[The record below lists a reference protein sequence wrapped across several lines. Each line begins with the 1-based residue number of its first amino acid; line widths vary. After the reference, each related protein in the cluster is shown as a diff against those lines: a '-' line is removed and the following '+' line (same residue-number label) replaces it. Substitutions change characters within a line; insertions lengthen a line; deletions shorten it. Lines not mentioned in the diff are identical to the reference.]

1 MISLQSKLLSRVFSN
16 TTLQSINFSGLSL
29 LYGPPLTSIHNYW
42 KKTIALTRLTF
53 VGKATS
59 LLFNTWSRLLM
70 AFLAKSKHLLISW
83 LQLFSAVILEP
94 KKITSVTVSIVSPSI
109 CYEVM
114 GLDNIVL
121 VFFMLTFKSALLL
134 SCFTFIKRLF
144 NSSLISDISEVSPT
158 YLRLLIFLLAIW
170 IPAYASSSLAFF
182 MMYHAYK
189 LSRVAIYSLVVLF
202 FQFGISPLYHVWF

>member
-1 MISLQSKLLSRVFSN
+1 MNIWDGFPLGLTGLISLQSKLLSRVFSN

-182 MMYHAYK
+182 MM
-189 LSRVAIYSLVVLF
+189 
-202 FQFGISPLYHVWF
+202 

>member
-182 MMYHAYK
+182 MM
-189 LSRVAIYSLVVLF
+189 
-202 FQFGISPLYHVWF
+202 

>member
-1 MISLQSKLLSRVFSN
+1 MNIWDWFPLGLTGLISLQSKLLSRVFSN

-182 MMYHAYK
+182 MM
-189 LSRVAIYSLVVLF
+189 
-202 FQFGISPLYHVWF
+202 